1 VTFLVGAGDR
11 DAHGL
16 YYARGSEQGEAQP
29 PVLARA
35 GPWGPDGG
43 EPRAALSALTDAMRE
58 TGARLGT
65 VVSLTNDEVVSTD
78 EGEIRIVPARRWFLG
93 PDRRRG

>member
-1 VTFLVGAGDR
+1 
-11 DAHGL
+11 
-16 YYARGSEQGEAQP
+16 
-29 PVLARA
+29 
-35 GPWGPDGG
+35 
-43 EPRAALSALTDAMRE
+43 MRE